1 MQKIVPF
8 IWFEKDADRAAELY
22 VSLFPDSRILNTSHW
37 GEGTAGTRGSV
48 MTVTFELS
56 GREYTAFN
64 GGPHF
69 KLNEAFSIS
78 VEVETQEEIDRY
90 WNALLAGGGAE
101 QMCGW
106 LRDRFGL
113 SWQIL
118 PLKLKRYFTDKD
130 PARAQRVMQAMFKM
144 QKLDVAALDR
154 AYAG

>member
-1 MQKIVPF
+1 MPKIVPF
-8 IWFEKDADRAAELY
+8 IWLEKDADKAAELY
-22 VSLFPDSRILNTSHW
+22 VSLFPDSRILSTSQW
-37 GEGTAGTRGSV
+37 GEGTAGTKGSV

-56 GREYTAFN
+56 GREYIAFN

-78 VEVETQEEIDRY
+78 VEVDTQEEIDRY
-90 WNALLAGGGAE
+90 WDALLAGGGAE

-118 PLKLKRYFTDKD
+118 PHKLKRYFTDKD
-130 PARAQRVMQAMFKM
+130 PARAQRVMDAMFKM
-144 QKLDVAALDR
+144 QKLDIAALDR